1 MITLVL
7 ISLAFAAANAL
18 ALAMAAHHHAAFP
31 RFPRANP
38 RIARRRLGFRIAGWL
53 LLGLAFLNATLA
65 HGLALGLV
73 WGLAALSSAGLATTL
88 LLTYAPRTVPFSFC
102 ATTLFSLIGWVFAA
116 NAL

>member
-1 MITLVL
+1 MLTLVFL
-7 ISLAFAAANAL
+7 SLAFAATNAL

-38 RIARRRLGFRIAGWL
+38 RIARRRLVLRIAGWL
-53 LLGLAFLNATLA
+53 FLALAVLSATLA

-73 WGLAALSSAGLATTL
+73 WALAALSSAGLATTL
-88 LLTYAPRTVPFSFC
+88 LLTYAPRTVPFFLC
-102 ATTLFSLIGWVFAA
+102 AAPPVAAVGWVFAA